1 MGRPIRNPTPEDCY
15 RMLKSFWIIII
26 PLSLAGI
33 ILIVL
38 LAYEMRYEESLTDE
52 QKKNIFYGELFLSFF
67 VSFMLLL
74 TALFNILH
82 ISYLKNVTSFLYKWG
97 HMILFGFTTPFI
109 ILIIRAFIKDK
120 TYKQYASGLT
130 ILSTIISMV
139 YNLTFL
145 TLGACTNIL

>member
-1 MGRPIRNPTPEDCY
+1 MGRPIRNPTPADCY
-15 RMLKSFWIIII
+15 RMLKSFWVIII

-33 ILIVL
+33 ILIGL

-74 TALFNILH
+74 TALIH
-82 ISYLKNVTSFLYKWG
+82 IHHVSYLKNVSSFLYKWG

-120 TYKQYASGLT
+120 TYKKYASGLT

-139 YNLTFL
+139 YNLTVF
-145 TLGACTNIL
+145 TLGACTNML

>member
-1 MGRPIRNPTPEDCY
+1 MGRPIRNPTPADCY
-15 RMLKSFWIIII
+15 RMLKSFWVIII

-33 ILIVL
+33 ILIGL

-74 TALFNILH
+74 TALFYIH
-82 ISYLKNVTSFLYKWG
+82 HVSYLKNVSRFLYKWG

-120 TYKQYASGLT
+120 TYKKYASGLT

-145 TLGACTNIL
+145 TLGACTNML

>member
-1 MGRPIRNPTPEDCY
+1 
-15 RMLKSFWIIII
+15 MLKSFWVIII

-33 ILIVL
+33 ILIGL

-74 TALFNILH
+74 TALFH
-82 ISYLKNVTSFLYKWG
+82 IHHVSYLKNVSSFLYKWG

-120 TYKQYASGLT
+120 TYKKYASGLT

-139 YNLTFL
+139 YNLTFF
-145 TLGACTNIL
+145 TLGACTNML

>member
-1 MGRPIRNPTPEDCY
+1 
-15 RMLKSFWIIII
+15 MLKSFWIIII

-130 ILSTIISMV
+130 IISTIISMV

-145 TLGACTNIL
+145 TLGACTNML

>member
-1 MGRPIRNPTPEDCY
+1 MGRPIRNPTPADCY
-15 RMLKSFWIIII
+15 RMLKSFWVIII

-33 ILIVL
+33 ILIGL

-74 TALFNILH
+74 TALIH
-82 ISYLKNVTSFLYKWG
+82 IHHVSYLKNVSSFLYKWG

-120 TYKQYASGLT
+120 TYKKYASGLT

-145 TLGACTNIL
+145 TLGACTNML

>member
-1 MGRPIRNPTPEDCY
+1 
-15 RMLKSFWIIII
+15 MLKSFWIIII

-130 ILSTIISMV
+130 ILSTIISMI
-139 YNLTFL
+139 YNLNYLCF
-145 TLGACTNIL
+145 